1 MSELD
6 RRGLLACGAAAG
18 LALAAPVLLPRRAA
32 ANETLVLYNGQHAE
46 PATAVVQAF
55 MAATGVQVAIRKG
68 GSAQLANQIVEE
80 GARSPADVFFS
91 EETAPVTTLAA
102 RGLLAPVD
110 KTTLGQIPTRF
121 AGDDGRW
128 IGVTA
133 RCRVVAYDRKTVAP
147 ETLPASVLDFATAA
161 WKDRVAYVPTSG
173 EFQSQ
178 SLAILKLK
186 GRDAAIAWLKGL
198 KENGRVYN
206 GNVAAVQAVQR
217 GEIATALVNSY
228 YWYSVAD
235 EIGPEN
241 MRCALHYLGHKD
253 PGALVTLSAAGALV
267 SSGKAELAQRFLAF
281 MVGQAGQQ
289 AIVDAVAE
297 YPVRP
302 GVVSPY
308 PLKPLAELDPPDLSV
323 DDVSDAG
330 EALSLQREAGLV

>member
-1 MSELD
+1 MKILN
-6 RRGLLACGAAAG
+6 RRDVLLGAAGA
-18 LALAAPVLLPRRAA
+18 ALAAPALTSRRAWA
-32 ANETLVLYNGQHAE
+32 ASETLVLYNGQHAE
-46 PATAVVQAF
+46 PATAVVHAF
-55 MAATGVQVAIRKG
+55 MAETGVQVAIRKG

-110 KTTLGQIPTRF
+110 RRTLDQIPARY
-121 AGDDGRW
+121 AANDGRW

-133 RCRVVAYDRKTVAP
+133 RCRVVAYDKQAVKP
-147 ETLPASVLDFATAA
+147 ETLPASVLDFAGPA

-186 GRDAAIAWLKGL
+186 GRDAALAWLKGL

-228 YWYSVAD
+228 YWFAVAD

-241 MRCALHYLGHKD
+241 MRCELHYLGRKD
-253 PGALVTLSAAGALV
+253 PGALVTLSAAGALA
-267 SSGKAELAQRFLAF
+267 SSRKPELAQRFLAF
-281 MVGQAGQQ
+281 MTGEAGQK
-289 AIVDAVAE
+289 AIVEAVAE

-302 GVVSPY
+302 GVSSPY
-308 PLKPLAELDPPDLSV
+308 DLKPLDQLDPPDLTP
-323 DDVSDAG
+323 DDVSDAA
-330 EALSLQREAGLV
+330 EALSLQREAGLA

>member
-1 MSELD
+1 MSRLD
-6 RRGLLACGAAAG
+6 RRALLRAGMALGAVTVSPVAPRAKAAD
-18 LALAAPVLLPRRAA
+18 VL
-32 ANETLVLYNGQHAE
+32 TLYNGQHAE

-68 GSAQLANQIVEE
+68 GSAQLANQIIEE
-80 GARSPADVFFS
+80 GSASPADVFFS

-102 RGLLAPVD
+102 RRLLAPVAAE
-110 KTTLGQIPTRF
+110 TLRQIPATY
-121 AGDDGRW
+121 AANDGRW

-133 RCRVVAYDRKTVAP
+133 RCRVVAYDAKQVTP
-147 ETLPASVLDFATAA
+147 SELPTSVLDYATPA

-178 SLAILKLK
+178 ALAIVKLR
-186 GRDAAIAWLKGL
+186 GRNAAIAWLKGL
-198 KENGRVYN
+198 KDNGRIYN

-228 YWYSVAD
+228 YWYAVAD
-235 EIGPEN
+235 EIGEEN
-241 MRCALHYLGHKD
+241 MRCQLHYLGAKD
-253 PGALVTLSAAGALV
+253 PGALVTLSAAGVLA
-267 SSGKAELAQRFLAF
+267 SSRKPELAQRFVAF
-281 MVGQAGQQ
+281 MTGAEGQQ

-308 PLKPLAELDPPDLSV
+308 KLKPLSELDPPDLTP
-323 DDVSDAG
+323 DDVSDAA
-330 EALSLQREAGLV
+330 EALALQREAGLA

>member
-1 MSELD
+1 MKIMD
-6 RRGLLACGAAAG
+6 RRRLLRGAAGA
-18 LALAAPVLLPRRAA
+18 ALAAPALMIRPARGA
-32 ANETLVLYNGQHAE
+32 ETLVLYNGQHAE
-46 PATAVVQAF
+46 PATAVVHAF
-55 MAATGVQVAIRKG
+55 MAQTGVQVAIRKG

-91 EETAPVTTLAA
+91 EETAPVVTLAA
-102 RGLLAPVD
+102 RRLLAPVSAV
-110 KTTLGQIPTRF
+110 TLGQIPARF
-121 AGDDGRW
+121 AANDGRW

-133 RCRVVAYDRKTVAP
+133 RCRVVAYDKQALKP
-147 ETLPASVLDFATAA
+147 QDLPASVLDFAQAS

-178 SLAILKLK
+178 SLAILKLR
-186 GRDAAIAWLKGL
+186 GREAALDWLKGL

-228 YWYSVAD
+228 YWFSVAD
-235 EIGPEN
+235 EIGPES
-241 MRCALHYLGHKD
+241 MRCALHYLGGKD
-253 PGALVTLSAAGALV
+253 PGSLVTLSAAGALA
-267 SSGKAELAQRFLAF
+267 SSRKPELAQRFLAF
-281 MVGQAGQQ
+281 MTGEAGQK

-308 PLKPLAELDPPDLSV
+308 DLKPLDQLDPPDLTP

-330 EALSLQREAGLV
+330 AALSLQREAGLA